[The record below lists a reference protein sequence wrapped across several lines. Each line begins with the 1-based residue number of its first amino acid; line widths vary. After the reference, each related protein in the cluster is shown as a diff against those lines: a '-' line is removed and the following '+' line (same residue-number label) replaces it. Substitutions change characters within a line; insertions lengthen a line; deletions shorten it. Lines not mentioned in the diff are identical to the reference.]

1 MANPKKRL
9 PNNVPGDFFVD
20 STCINCDTCRQL
32 APAIFGDDGEY
43 SFVELQPQNPIQSR
57 EALRALL
64 ACPTQS
70 IGTTGKVKARE
81 VMADFPLLLEDQVYY
96 CGFNSEDSFGGNSYF
111 IQHPEGNW
119 MIDSPRWTPF
129 LVKQLERLGG
139 VAKIFLTH
147 RDDVADAAKYAKHF
161 GAKRIIHEGDKSGMP
176 DAEIFLEGMEPIS
189 MGRDFLII
197 PTPGH
202 TRGHSVLLYKN
213 KYLFSGD
220 HLWWSRRTR
229 HLGASRRHNWHSW
242 KKQIDSIKRLQDY
255 SFDWVLPGHGRRAHF
270 PKEKMARELAEL
282 VEEMHA

>member
-1 MANPKKRL
+1 
-9 PNNVPGDFFVD
+9 
-20 STCINCDTCRQL
+20 
-32 APAIFGDDGEY
+32 
-43 SFVELQPQNPIQSR
+43 
-57 EALRALL
+57 
-64 ACPTQS
+64 
-70 IGTTGKVKARE
+70 
-81 VMADFPLLLEDQVYY
+81 
-96 CGFNSEDSFGGNSYF
+96 
-111 IQHPEGNW
+111 
-119 MIDSPRWTPF
+119 
-129 LVKQLERLGG
+129 LGG